1 MNLGV
6 LGTENKAE
14 LVEKIGDEL
23 VLVISFTF
31 KQTSGFVIKQL
42 RHTSDFSSTL

>member
-1 MNLGV
+1 MNLGM
-6 LGTENKAE
+6 LGTENKAK

-31 KQTSGFVIKQL
+31 KQTSGFVLKQL
-42 RHTSDFSSTL
+42 RHTSDFSSIL